1 MLGKQSVGRCPTDV
15 YSDGNHPITA
25 TKLAPD
31 YALSSVQKVS
41 LY

>member
-15 YSDGNHPITA
+15 YCNHPITA

-31 YALSSVQKVS
+31 YALSSV
-41 LY
+41 